1 MDSSFWAVEHARL
14 MSLRFMKGRKL
25 SRLVEMLYYA
35 CLNIGVGYVVQQR
48 IQQLKCEKETD
59 LIVSKMLD
67 AVGIKHDAN
76 GSKILS
82 VANALK
88 TASKKGNGKQ
98 GFPEYTAKV
107 KDFILVIEDKADT
120 AHQAKY
126 IKGGQKDNNVLLMDS
141 ASIKNFAENGAVHY
155 AQKIVA
161 ADTPFKHIFAFGCSG
176 NDENGLRIRPIYV
189 GVHGY
194 RLMPYVKDFSA
205 FAPDKIETY
214 FREQVCEKKP
224 VKQVEVE
231 EILKLAAQ
239 MHEDLHNFAGLTNTE
254 KPLVVSALLLA
265 LREDPLLTE
274 KLVQDPVESDG
285 AVVLHA
291 VEKHMKRVKVQPD
304 VKKQSV
310 LAQFEF
316 IRNQPKLSGYNSKLG
331 SSPLRY
337 FAEYLDSKVLA
348 SIQSNTP
355 EDVLG
360 RFYGEFFSYG
370 GGDGQ
375 NLGIVLTPRHITEL
389 FAELAEVK
397 PSDKV
402 FDPCCGTGGFL
413 IAAMTRMLGLA
424 KTDSEKSAL
433 KANNLHGIDVKDFMF
448 AISTTNMILRG
459 DGKSNLRCADFLE
472 QDVDT
477 LRKEKFTVGLMNP
490 PYSLAKNKATAHLSE
505 IKFVRHL
512 LDSLG
517 NGARCVVIV
526 PQSTMVGKSQNDK
539 DDKLYILQNHTLEGV
554 ITLNTDT
561 FYGVGTNAVIAV
573 FTAHKPHPKNKLS
586 KFVDFRDDG
595 YVVRPHVGLVATDK
609 VDEKRKRLLDCWQQ
623 GKPAPKSFILRNEV
637 SSDDEWLHAFYYFN
651 EEIPSE
657 ADFEKTMADYLTFEF
672 DMITHG
678 HGYLFEDGGVK

>member
-35 CLNIGVGYVVQQR
+35 YLNIGVGYVVQQR

-623 GKPAPKSFILRNEV
+623 GKPAPKSFILWNEV

>member
-1 MDSSFWAVEHARL
+1 MDSFFGAVEHARL

-35 CLNIGVGYVVQQR
+35 YLNIGVGYVVQQR

-161 ADTPFKHIFAFGCSG
+161 ADAPFKHIFAFGCSG
-176 NDENGLRIRPIYV
+176 TDKNGLRIRPIYV

-214 FREQVCEKKP
+214 FHEQVCEKKP

-424 KTDSEKSAL
+424 KTDSEKNTL

-472 QDVDT
+472 QDVGT
-477 LRKEKFTVGLMNP
+477 LKKEKFTVGLMNP

-517 NGARCVVIV
+517 DGARCVVIV

-637 SSDDEWLHAFYYFN
+637 SPDDEWLHAFYYFN